1 MKITLVNLPTLVT
14 HPKRLPL
21 VQEPPLGL
29 AYIAAALVEAGHDV
43 HAVDGLGEGIGRVS
57 PFRDGFYLHGLPI
70 AEIVARIDPD
80 SDAVGIGVMF
90 SGTWPLA
97 RALIEAIR
105 ARLPRAAI
113 ICGGEHVTA
122 LTRFVMT
129 DAPVDYAVVGEGEE
143 TVVELAAHLAGEVRA
158 APLERIEGLAYRA
171 ADGAIVTTPRRRRRR
186 SLDEIPWPAWALF
199 PLPRYMDTPLFF
211 AASLRAQQR
220 PMVILATRG
229 CPYTCKFCS
238 NEQMWG
244 INYFMR
250 DPVDVV
256 DEMEHYVRQYGATDF
271 HFNDLTPI
279 INARWARQLCEE
291 LIARDLGVTWKT
303 ASGTRSEALDLDL
316 LQKMHAA
323 GCDEIVLAPES
334 GSPEILE
341 INRKR
346 VKLDKL
352 LAAARLVRDHRI
364 GMRVTAL
371 MIVGFPEERL
381 RDALRS
387 YRLLARMAR
396 GGFSTVY
403 VSRFMAY
410 PGCEYHEI
418 AVGDGRITHGD
429 QFFFSLQRNLT
440 LLNLRNS
447 GTSWHPRWSARRI
460 WLLAMLG
467 YAVFF
472 GTYYGSK
479 PLEVARAARGVLR
492 NQPRSRLEHFFA
504 NLLWRPASHQPALRR
519 PPAT

>member
-1 MKITLVNLPTLVT
+1 MKLTLVNLPTLVSN
-14 HPKRLPL
+14 PKRLPL

-29 AYIAAALVEAGHDV
+29 AYVAAALAERGHDV
-43 HAVDGLGEGIGRVS
+43 RAVDGLGEGIGRLS
-57 PFRDGFYLHGLPI
+57 PFRDGFHLHGLPI
-70 AEIVARIDPD
+70 AEIVERIEPD
-80 SDAVGIGVMF
+80 SDAIGIGVMF

-97 RALIEAIR
+97 RALIDAIR
-105 ARLPRAAI
+105 ARFPRTAI

-129 DAPVDYAVVGEGEE
+129 DAPIDYAVVGEGEE
-143 TVVELAAHLAGEVRA
+143 TVAELAAHLAGEPGA
-158 APLERIEGLAYRA
+158 LPLEGIEGLAYRT
-171 ADGAIVTTPRRRRRR
+171 ADGAIATTPRRRRRR
-186 SLDEIPWPAWALF
+186 ALDEIAWPAWGLF
-199 PLPRYMDTPLFF
+199 PLQRYMDTPLFF
-211 AASLRAQQR
+211 ATSLQAHQR

-256 DEMEHYVRQYGATDF
+256 DEMEHYVRRYGATDF

-279 INARWARQLCEE
+279 INARWARQLCEV

-316 LQKMHAA
+316 LQKMHAS

-334 GSPEILE
+334 GSPEILA

-352 LAAARLVRDHRI
+352 LTVARLVRDHHI

-371 MIVGFPEERL
+371 MIVGFPEETL
-381 RDALRS
+381 RDVLRS

-410 PGCEYHEI
+410 PGCEYHAI
-418 AVGDGRITHGD
+418 AAGDGRITHGD
-429 QFFFSLQRNLT
+429 EFFFNLQRNLT
-440 LLNLRNS
+440 LMNVRNS
-447 GTSWHPRWSARRI
+447 GTSWHPRWSGRVI
-460 WLLAMLG
+460 WVLAMLG

-472 GTYYGSK
+472 GTYYASK
-479 PLEVARAARGVLR
+479 PLEVARGVRGVLR
-492 NQPRSRLEHFFA
+492 NQPRSRFEHFLA
-504 NLLWRPASHQPALRR
+504 NLLWRPPAREPALR
-519 PPAT
+519 PPPS